1 MNLMKSKTYFT
12 FFLFYLSSFSYSQS
26 DLDKILKSGEL
37 LINGLSV
44 LKSNKTESIDNKFNK
59 HIQSLCVKNKLNE
72 KIIFRLNGN
81 DEEDNKITKEL
92 VVQNG
97 GKECVFEIPKG
108 IYVYE
113 IILSNKEI
121 YKKGEYKIDDDL
133 IFTVKK
139 EE

>member
-1 MNLMKSKTYFT
+1 MNKICVIL
-12 FFLFYLSSFSYSQS
+12 FFFCLSSHSQS
-26 DLDKILKSGEL
+26 DIEKILKGGEI

-44 LKSNKTESIDNKFNK
+44 LKSNKTESKSDQSSKK
-59 HIQSLCVKNKLNE
+59 IQSLCVKNRLNE
-72 KIIFRLNGN
+72 KIFFKLSGK
-81 DEEDNKITKEL
+81 DEEDNKIIKEL
-92 VVQNG
+92 VVQNDE
-97 GKECVFEIPKG
+97 KECVFEIPKG
-108 IYVYE
+108 IYTYE